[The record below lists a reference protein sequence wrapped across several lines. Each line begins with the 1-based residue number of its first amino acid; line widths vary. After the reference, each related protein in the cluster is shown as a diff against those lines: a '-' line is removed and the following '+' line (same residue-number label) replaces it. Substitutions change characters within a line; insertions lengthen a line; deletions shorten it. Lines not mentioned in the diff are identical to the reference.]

1 MKPVTRIA
9 FVALLSIVVTAPLTA
24 SAQSTGLSRQ
34 QVREDLVSAE
44 RAGYRP
50 SEHDAQYPGS
60 FLDIKEGIYTGS
72 SVYRT
77 PVGYPNLAPNA
88 ERYLR

>member
-1 MKPVTRIA
+1 MKLVTRIA
-9 FVALLSIVVTAPLTA
+9 LVVLAAAPLTA
-24 SAQSTGLSRQ
+24 LAQSNGLSRQ
-34 QVREDLVSAE
+34 QVREDLVRAE

-60 FLDIKEGIYTGS
+60 FLDLREGIYTGS

-77 PVGYPNLAPNA
+77 PIGYPNLAPNA
-88 ERYLR
+88 ESYLR

>member
-1 MKPVTRIA
+1 MKLAIRMT
-9 FVALLSIVVTAPLTA
+9 LVVLCATPLTA
-24 SAQSTGLSRQ
+24 LAQSNGLTRQ
-34 QVREDLVSAE
+34 QVREDLVKAE

-77 PVGYPNLAPNA
+77 QPGYPNLAPNA
-88 ERYLR
+88 ESYLR

>member
-9 FVALLSIVVTAPLTA
+9 LAVLIATPLAALAQTGGLT
-24 SAQSTGLSRQ
+24 RQ
-34 QVREDLVSAE
+34 QVREDLVKAE

-77 PVGYPNLAPNA
+77 KPGYPNLAPNA
-88 ERYLR
+88 ERYLQ

>member
-1 MKPVTRIA
+1 MKLVTRIA
-9 FVALLSIVVTAPLTA
+9 LVVLAAAPLA
-24 SAQSTGLSRQ
+24 ALAQSNGFTRE
-34 QVREDLVSAE
+34 QVREDLVKAE

-72 SVYRT
+72 SVYRVQ
-77 PVGYPNLAPNA
+77 PGYPNLAPNA
-88 ERYLR
+88 EGYLR